1 MFNLSNKQFNLPKPN
16 ATPKTNF
23 GNNPSFKPMPS
34 ISTPGVPKPPAFKTM
49 PSVRPK
55 NQGGSILDNALPLGG
70 MK

>member
-1 MFNLSNKQFNLPKPN
+1 MFNLSNKQFNPTKP

-34 ISTPGVPKPPAFKTM
+34 IRKPGVPQPPAFKNM

-55 NQGGSILDNALPLGG
+55 NQSGSILDNALPLGG